1 MIVKIV
7 AITTV
12 TKSRSKIS
20 RRIGVKNELGLKTS
34 ELSFY
39 KIVQQTN
46 EDKDQQDTNYIL
58 MKFTTYF
65 HVPKNIAHTGM

>member
-39 KIVQQTN
+39 KIVQQTDD
-46 EDKDQQDTNYIL
+46 DKDQQDTNYIL
-58 MKFTTYF
+58 MKFKTYF